1 MLWHKSWLETQLWVI
16 LAMCAMASQVL
27 ALYMS
32 YPMDPLTSY
41 PSFAS

>member
-1 MLWHKSWLETQLWVI
+1 MLWYKSWLETQLWVI

-32 YPMDPLTSY
+32 YPMDLLTSY